1 MDCTT
6 CQEILSA
13 RLDGEADRLDI
24 AGAEAHRSTC
34 AACAAFEASAQ
45 SIHRSFR
52 VRAAEAVPD
61 LASAIVA
68 DAAVPAMHRV
78 EHTWSI
84 PAMHAARAALAL
96 LGLALLVT
104 ALPTMIF
111 HDTGGLHEHHVTRE
125 LAAFQVALAGGF
137 LLAALTPARAAGL
150 LPTVA
155 ILVVSM
161 TTIAAIDLQR
171 GETPTI
177 AEAQHLLELSGLLLI
192 AGINHAD
199 PTPRAARGRLRL
211 A

>member
-13 RLDGEADRLDI
+13 RLDGEAGHLDV
-24 AGAEAHRSTC
+24 AGADAHRSTC

-45 SIHRSFR
+45 SLHRSIR
-52 VRAAEAVPD
+52 VRAAEPVPD
-61 LASAIVA
+61 LASEIVA
-68 DAAVPAMHRV
+68 AATVPRAHPHKR
-78 EHTWSI
+78 TWKV
-84 PAMHAARAALAL
+84 PAMHAAQVALGFVGLVL
-96 LGLALLVT
+96 LAT
-104 ALPTMIF
+104 ALPTMVL

-161 TTIAAIDLQR
+161 TTIAAIDLGR
-171 GETPTI
+171 GETPSI
-177 AEAQHLLELSGLLLI
+177 AEAQHLLELGGLFLI
-192 AGINHAD
+192 ACINRAD
-199 PTPRAARGRLRL
+199 PSPVAARGRLRL